1 MKYCR
6 MWLHKVTFSHRYFSI
21 NSCLVADICIK
32 YYVLL
37 HLWSNYNQEMG
48 KKYYTF
54 NPETNSYELVYTTF
68 AQKVFNVVRK
78 VLMFV
83 IFGGLAFLVFYLLI
97 DKPTAQ
103 EFENENSQLLA
114 QYKILSSRLDNA
126 LLVMRDIQQR
136 DDNMYRV
143 MLNAE
148 PVSKVA
154 RNAGYGGTNRYDEL
168 MNMSNSELVVLT
180 TQKMD
185 MLAKQL
191 YVQINS
197 FDELVHMSS
206 EQEDY
211 LRHLPAIQPISNRD
225 LKRTAS
231 GYGYRIDPVYKVRKY
246 HRGMDFAC
254 DIGTPVY
261 ATADGVVVAAK
272 WLQGYGRTVEID
284 HGYGYRTLYAHLNKF
299 SVKKGQK
306 VVRGEQVALS
316 GNSGKSTGPH
326 LHYEVIVKGKPVNP
340 INYYFMDLDAEGYD
354 EMLRIA
360 ENHGKIYD

>member
-1 MKYCR
+1 MR
-6 MWLHKVTFSHRYFSI
+6 KV
-21 NSCLVADICIK
+21 
-32 YYVLL
+32 YYV
-37 HLWSNYNQEMG
+37 
-48 KKYYTF
+48 F
-54 NPETNSYELVYTTF
+54 NPTTRTYDRVYPNL
-68 AQKVFNVVRK
+68 AQRFLTILRRI
-78 VLMFV
+78 LLFV
-83 IFGGLAFLVFYLLI
+83 IFGGLSFLMFYLLVETPSMK
-97 DKPTAQ
+97 DVQ
-103 EFENENSQLLA
+103 EENSNLLA
-114 QYKILSSRLDNA
+114 QYRILSQRLDDA
-126 LLVMRDIQQR
+126 MEVLEDIQQR

-326 LHYEVIVKGKPVNP
+326 LHYEVVVKGKPVNP
-340 INYYFMDLDAEGYD
+340 INYYFMDLDADGYD

>member
-1 MKYCR
+1 MR
-6 MWLHKVTFSHRYFSI
+6 KV
-21 NSCLVADICIK
+21 
-32 YYVLL
+32 YYV
-37 HLWSNYNQEMG
+37 
-48 KKYYTF
+48 F
-54 NPETNSYELVYTTF
+54 NPTTRTYDRVYPNR
-68 AQKVFNVVRK
+68 AQRFLTILRRI
-78 VLMFV
+78 LLFV
-83 IFGGLAFLVFYLLI
+83 IFGGLSFLMFYLLVETPSMK
-97 DKPTAQ
+97 DVQ
-103 EFENENSQLLA
+103 EENSNLLA
-114 QYKILSSRLDNA
+114 QYRILSQRLDDA
-126 LLVMRDIQQR
+126 MEVLEDIQQR

>member
-1 MKYCR
+1 
-6 MWLHKVTFSHRYFSI
+6 
-21 NSCLVADICIK
+21 
-32 YYVLL
+32 
-37 HLWSNYNQEMG
+37 
-48 KKYYTF
+48 
-54 NPETNSYELVYTTF
+54 
-68 AQKVFNVVRK
+68 
-78 VLMFV
+78 
-83 IFGGLAFLVFYLLI
+83 
-97 DKPTAQ
+97 
-103 EFENENSQLLA
+103 
-114 QYKILSSRLDNA
+114 
-126 LLVMRDIQQR
+126 
-136 DDNMYRV
+136 